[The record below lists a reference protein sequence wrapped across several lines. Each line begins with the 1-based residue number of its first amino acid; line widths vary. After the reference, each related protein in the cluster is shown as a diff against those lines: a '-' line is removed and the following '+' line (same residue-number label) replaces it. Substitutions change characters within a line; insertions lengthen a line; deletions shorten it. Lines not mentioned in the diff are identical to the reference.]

1 LGNNHKKVS
10 NIDRFPSD
18 FMFEMNNEEF
28 QNWRSQFGI
37 SKKDKMGL
45 RYAPFCFTEQGEA
58 MLSSVLNS
66 DEESPN

>member
-1 LGNNHKKVS
+1 MLDRDLAEMYGVETNQLKRQVKR

-18 FMFEMNNEEF
+18 FMFEMNSDEF

-45 RYAPFCFTEQGEA
+45 RYAP
-58 MLSSVLNS
+58 
-66 DEESPN
+66 